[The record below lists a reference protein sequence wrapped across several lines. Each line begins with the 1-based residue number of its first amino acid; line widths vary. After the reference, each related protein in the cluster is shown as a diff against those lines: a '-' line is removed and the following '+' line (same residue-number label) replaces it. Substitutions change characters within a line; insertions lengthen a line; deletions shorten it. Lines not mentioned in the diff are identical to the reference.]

1 MSDCLAV
8 LKIKNIMEALAFE
21 LMYFRI
27 FDIIY
32 ARTLSKIPCHRKLT
46 VLDTLYAIEI
56 RGEIALSSSKSLYD
70 ALKPTLAASF
80 LENKISASVK
90 NAAIV
95 GCIL

>member
-1 MSDCLAV
+1 
-8 LKIKNIMEALAFE
+8 
-21 LMYFRI
+21 MYFRI

-32 ARTLSKIPCHRKLT
+32 AWTLSEISRPQKIDCFRH
-46 VLDTLYAIEI
+46 LYAIEI

-90 NAAIV
+90 CCV
-95 GCIL
+95 R

>member
-1 MSDCLAV
+1 MGS
-8 LKIKNIMEALAFE
+8 ALAFE

-32 ARTLSKIPCHRKLT
+32 ARTLSENSISHRKLT

-70 ALKPTLAASF
+70 ALKPTLASF

-90 NAAIV
+90 MPIV
-95 GCIL
+95 AVVSA